1 MQKSDLYRHATN
13 GTPTLTTERFTPMAT
28 SHRGRLAAALGTSLA
43 LVLTAGCAQT
53 GGAAAED
60 DYPGKP
66 IELVVGFDAGG
77 PTDIGARLVAKELE
91 KKLDTTVTV
100 VNKPGANSQKAY
112 TQLTQSEP
120 DGYTMAATTF
130 PSAIITAIDESRGAG
145 YDRDSFAPV
154 ALQVID
160 PTAVAVAPDSDID
173 TPKDLVEAAKA
184 EPGKIKA
191 TTTGIASNEHF
202 ALERLKE
209 QTGADLA
216 PVHFADGSSEATTA
230 FLGGNVEVLLSN
242 VSDMQ
247 PLIESKDVKVIGVM
261 DDEKSSLLP
270 DVPTFTE
277 SGYDVQI
284 SSSRGFAFPQGT
296 PDKIIG
302 QVSTAIGEIMKDPA
316 FEKKMTDAGLAPSYM
331 GNEEYSRY
339 WDETSALFE
348 KLLPLVR
355 KDKS

>member
-1 MQKSDLYRHATN
+1 MTR
-13 GTPTLTTERFTPMAT
+13 
-28 SHRGRLAAALGTSLA
+28 SHRGRLAAVLGTSLA
-43 LVLTAGCAQT
+43 LALTAGCAQT
-53 GGAAAED
+53 GGAATNDA
-60 DYPGKP
+60 YPSKP
-66 IELVVGFDAGG
+66 IELLVGFDAGG

-91 KKLDTTVTV
+91 NKLDTTVTV

-112 TQLTQSEP
+112 TELTQSEP

-130 PSAIITAIDESRGAG
+130 PSAIITAIDKTRGAS
-145 YDRDSFAPV
+145 YDRGSFAPV
-154 ALQVID
+154 ALQVVD

-173 TPKDLVEAAKA
+173 TPEDLVKAAKA
-184 EPGKIKA
+184 KPGKIKA
-191 TTTGIASNEHF
+191 TTTGVASNEHF

-247 PLIESKDVKVIGVM
+247 PLIEAKDVKVIGVM
-261 DDEKSSLLP
+261 DEEKSPLLP

-284 SSSRGFAFPQGT
+284 SSSRGFAFPAGT
-296 PDKIIG
+296 PDKVVDE
-302 QVSTAIGEIMKDPA
+302 VSTAIGEIMKDPA
-316 FEKKMTDAGLAPSYM
+316 FEKKMTDAGLVPAYK
-331 GNEEYSRY
+331 GHEEYTAY
-339 WDETSALFE
+339 WDETSALFQ
-348 KLLPLVR
+348 KLFPLVR